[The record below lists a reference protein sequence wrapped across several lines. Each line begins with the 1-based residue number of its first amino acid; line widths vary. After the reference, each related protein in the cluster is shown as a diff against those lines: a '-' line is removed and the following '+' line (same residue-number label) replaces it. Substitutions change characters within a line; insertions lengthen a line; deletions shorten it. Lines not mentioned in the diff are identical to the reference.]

1 MANHIQDWTEEQ
13 VLNRPLS
20 DLERWNDNRKRTG
33 KALFLSFYWFL
44 SRDGFVEY
52 QDINQVT
59 ICLWNDFNDDT
70 KRHWDARA
78 ARLNL

>member
-20 DLERWNDNRKRTG
+20 DLERWNDNQNRTG

-44 SRDGFVEY
+44 SHDGLVEY
-52 QDINQVT
+52 QDINQVS
-59 ICLWNDFNDDT
+59 IQLWN
-70 KRHWDARA
+70 
-78 ARLNL
+78 